1 MMNEWFRSPAGW
13 YVLGFAG
20 QIIFGS
26 RFFVQWIASERAKR
40 VVIPELFWML
50 SLLGG
55 TALFVYAVHKR
66 DPVFALGQVSGL
78 LIYVRNLMLHRGAKA
93 V

>member
-1 MMNEWFRSPAGW
+1 MNEWFRSPAGW

-26 RFFVQWIASERAKR
+26 RFFVQWIASERAKK
-40 VVIPELFWML
+40 VVIPELFWLL
-50 SLLGG
+50 SMLGG
-55 TALFVYAVHKR
+55 AALFVYAVHKR
-66 DPVFALGQVSGL
+66 DPVFALGQVSGMA
-78 LIYVRNLMLHRGAKA
+78 IYARNMMLHRGAKA

>member
-1 MMNEWFRSPAGW
+1 MNQWFQSPAGW

-20 QIIFGS
+20 QLIFGS
-26 RFFVQWIASERAKR
+26 RFFVQWIASERAKK
-40 VVIPELFWML
+40 VVIPELFWLL
-50 SLLGG
+50 SILGG

-66 DPVFALGQVSGL
+66 DPVFALGQVLGL
-78 LIYVRNLMLHRGAKA
+78 VVYARNMMLHRGAKA